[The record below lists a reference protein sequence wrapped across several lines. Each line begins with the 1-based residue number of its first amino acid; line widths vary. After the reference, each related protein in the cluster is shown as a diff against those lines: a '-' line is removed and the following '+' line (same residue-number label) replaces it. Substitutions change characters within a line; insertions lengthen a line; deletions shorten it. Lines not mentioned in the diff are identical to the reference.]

1 MKHFLSYDKILG
13 TQIQTESSSVTD
25 IIIKFDTSK
34 RVEYEEDI
42 HKLVILKNRNTKHT
56 PVA

>member
-1 MKHFLSYDKILG
+1 MKHFLLYNKILG
-13 TQIQTESSSVTD
+13 AQIQTEAASATD
-25 IIIKFDTSK
+25 IIIKFDSTK

>member
-13 TQIQTESSSVTD
+13 TQIQTESTSVTD
-25 IIIKFDTSK
+25 IVIKFDTSK
-34 RVEYEEDI
+34 RVEYEEDT